1 MSQEQ
6 PRRHEHQEP
15 IKYGDIFNVTGDLA
29 SKVIPPVDANMM
41 QTAETM
47 VFGQTQKGGPA
58 ATMQSAAS
66 RNERSGFVSHED
78 VSDAARD
85 QGVAVKET
93 DMPGSRII
101 TETVAGQIV
110 GQFVEPAPFIGAAAV
125 VQNPVTIGQAL
136 EAIAHTAGDKPVDQS
151 DAAAIQAVEVRATGS
166 NVVIPGGLAASAQ
179 SAASFNT
186 GVSKDED
193 KIKLNDI
200 LMVRMS

>member
-101 TETVAGQIV
+101 TETVAGQV
-110 GQFVEPAPFIGAAAV
+110 LFSR
-125 VQNPVTIGQAL
+125 L
-136 EAIAHTAGDKPVDQS
+136 
-151 DAAAIQAVEVRATGS
+151 
-166 NVVIPGGLAASAQ
+166 
-179 SAASFNT
+179 FNF
-186 GVSKDED
+186 
-193 KIKLNDI
+193 
-200 LMVRMS
+200 